1 MTMFIL
7 FIKLLDVHPDGLK
20 SDVLE
25 LKSLEFDSKPNA
37 TQVTKAAIAVA
48 NALHKELGE
57 PPEADSI
64 FHHNTDPSIGLMDI
78 GTHDY

>member
-1 MTMFIL
+1 MFVL

-25 LKSLEFDSKPNA
+25 LESLEFDSKPNA
-37 TQVTKAAIAVA
+37 TEVTEAAVA
-48 NALHKELGE
+48 AAKTLHKELGE

-64 FHHNTDPSIGLMDI
+64 FHHNTDPCIGLMDI

>member
-1 MTMFIL
+1 MFIL

-25 LKSLEFDSKPNA
+25 LESLEFDSKPNA
-37 TQVTKAAIAVA
+37 TQVTEAAIAA
-48 NALHKELGE
+48 AKALHKELGE

-64 FHHNTDPSIGLMDI
+64 FHPTPIPALA
-78 GTHDY
+78 

>member
-1 MTMFIL
+1 MFIL

-25 LKSLEFDSKPNA
+25 LESLEFEAKPNA
-37 TQVTKAAIAVA
+37 TQVTEAAIAA
-48 NALHKELGE
+48 AKAIHKELGE

-64 FHHNTDPSIGLMDI
+64 FHHNTDPCIGLMDI
-78 GTHDY
+78 GPHDY